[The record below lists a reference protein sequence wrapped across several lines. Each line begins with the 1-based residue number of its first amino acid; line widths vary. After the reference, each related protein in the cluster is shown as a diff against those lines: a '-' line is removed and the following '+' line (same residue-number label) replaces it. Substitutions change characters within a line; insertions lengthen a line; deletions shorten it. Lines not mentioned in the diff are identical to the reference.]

1 MRRKIGRNE
10 LCPCGSGKKFKLCC
24 LGGLSNHNQVPPTSG
39 RFRFEAGSYGNPGG
53 FVPSIACLEQWQP
66 NKWRYHFVLV
76 RLDVQSEV
84 EAEAVLRA
92 TEDLNHTFSEE
103 GLAAGAQVAAS
114 LKALGYVRVDGF
126 NIVKGDDS
134 GPVAEQTL
142 AADSVESKGY

>member
-1 MRRKIGRNE
+1 MGRKIGRNE

-24 LGGLSNHNQVPPTSG
+24 LGGVSNNTQVPPTSG
-39 RFRFEAGSYGNPGG
+39 RFRFEAGSYSGPGG

-76 RLDVQSEV
+76 RLDVQSQL

-92 TEDLNHTFSEE
+92 TEDLNHAFGEE

-114 LKALGYVRVDGF
+114 LKALGYARVDGF
-126 NIVKGDDS
+126 NIVEQDDPR
-134 GPVAEQTL
+134 PVAEQAL
-142 AADSVESKGY
+142 AADSA